1 MRHSTRRALGA
12 IAGVAAATLTLS
24 ACAGGGTEP
33 SASDGDFT
41 PLSSVKL
48 QLQWLPQAQFAGYY
62 VALDKGYFQEEGFD
76 DVEVLPSGGDIVPQ
90 DALVAGDV
98 DFAVAWV
105 PKVLG
110 TLENQGVELTDIAQ
124 VFQKSGTTQVSWKDS
139 DITGVDDFE
148 GKRIGSW
155 GFGNEWEIFAAMAD
169 KGLDASTVQ
178 ITTQDFSMNALLDR
192 DVDAAQ
198 AMTYNELAQL
208 FETVNP
214 ATGKLYTEA
223 DVDVISYEDTAGAM
237 LQDAI
242 WADTQRLADDPA
254 YADAAKRFLKAV
266 VKGWVFARDNPT
278 EAAEITY
285 AAATAPGVDAFPRRT
300 DPSAV
305 ADERGQQA
313 HLDRRRVRHDRL
325 RRVGQDGRR
334 SPQGRQPGRPQPHHH
349 RARRLGVLERLHRGG
364 AQRAEGRGRH
374 RRRRLHADRGDA
386 HRGRQVDASRDGGA
400 TVSGGGPAVV
410 PRRRVP
416 REGGGATP
424 SCRDAGFR
432 VEAGR
437 PGLPARA
444 RQPAGPRGGARD

>member
-1 MRHSTRRALGA
+1 MRHSTRRVLGA
-12 IAGVAAATLTLS
+12 ITGVAVAALTLS
-24 ACAGGGTEP
+24 ACSGGGSEP
-33 SASDGDFT
+33 AASDADFT
-41 PLSSVKL
+41 PITSVKL

-62 VALDKGYFQEEGFD
+62 VALDQGYFEEEGFD

-139 DITGVDDFE
+139 NITSVDDFE

-178 ITTQDFSMNALLDR
+178 ITTQDFSMNALLDK

-208 FETVNP
+208 LETVNP
-214 ATGKLYTEA
+214 ATGQLYTM
-223 DVDVISYEDTAGAM
+223 DDINVISYEDTAGAM

-254 YADAAKRFLKAV
+254 YADAATRFLKAV

-278 EAAEITY
+278 EAADITY
-285 AAATAPGVDAFPRRT
+285 KAATAPGVDAFPVGPT
-300 DPSAV
+300 HQLWQMNEVNKLIWTGGDFGMIDSAAWDKTV
-305 ADERGQQA
+305 EGALKA
-313 HLDRRRVRHDRL
+313 VN
-325 RRVGQDGRR
+325 QDGLNLITTAPAD
-334 SPQGRQPGRPQPHHH
+334 S
-349 RARRLGVLERLHRGG
+349 AYSNEYIEKALTALKDEGVT
-364 AQRAEGRGRH
+364 
-374 RRRRLHADRGDA
+374 
-386 HRGRQVDASRDGGA
+386 VDGEYTPIDV
-400 TVSGGGPAVV
+400 TLT
-410 PRRRVP
+410 
-416 REGGGATP
+416 EGG
-424 SCRDAGFR
+424 
-432 VEAGR
+432 
-437 PGLPARA
+437 
-444 RQPAGPRGGARD
+444 Q

>member
-12 IAGVAAATLTLS
+12 IAGVAVAALALS
-24 ACAGGGTEP
+24 ACSGGGSTP
-33 SASDGDFT
+33 SSSDGDFT
-41 PLSSVKL
+41 PLTSVKL

-139 DITGVDDFE
+139 NITSVDDFE

-169 KGLDASTVQ
+169 KGLDASTVK
-178 ITTQDFSMNALLDR
+178 ITTQDFSMNALLDK

-208 FETVNP
+208 LETVNP
-214 ATGKLYTEA
+214 ATGKLYTM
-223 DVDVISYEDTAGAM
+223 DDIDVISYEDTAGAM

-242 WADTQRLADDPA
+242 WADTKRLADDPA

-266 VKGWVFARDNPT
+266 VKGWVFARDNPA
-278 EAAEITY
+278 EAADITY
-285 AAATAPGVDAFPRRT
+285 KAATAPGVNAFPVGPT
-300 DPSAV
+300 HQLWQMNEVNKLIWTGGEFGMIDSAAWDKTV
-305 ADERGQQA
+305 QGALKA
-313 HLDRRRVRHDRL
+313 VN
-325 RRVGQDGRR
+325 QDGLNLITTEPAE
-334 SPQGRQPGRPQPHHH
+334 SAHSNEYIE
-349 RARRLGVLERLHRGG
+349 AALSELKDEGVAVGG
-364 AQRAEGRGRH
+364 SYTPIEVT
-374 RRRRLHADRGDA
+374 L
-386 HRGRQVDASRDGGA
+386 
-400 TVSGGGPAVV
+400 T
-410 PRRRVP
+410 
-416 REGGGATP
+416 EGGK
-424 SCRDAGFR
+424 
-432 VEAGR
+432 
-437 PGLPARA
+437 
-444 RQPAGPRGGARD
+444 